1 MRSMVVGL
9 ANSASFARLSTVRKF
24 VKPSTASGSPPS
36 YNIFCKQDFRL
47 AYQLK
52 TFNMEL
58 LMLQLL
64 LEICGQG
71 YVFHLLRHLLVSA

>member
-1 MRSMVVGL
+1 MSAIFVNKRI
-9 ANSASFARLSTVRKF
+9 NSFCSS
-24 VKPSTASGSPPS
+24 S

-52 TFNMEL
+52 TSNMEL

-71 YVFHLLRHLLVSA
+71 YVFVSLRHLMVTAWKAWRLP